1 MSTWTA
7 LFLTYLA
14 VQRLGELMLARRN
27 TRRLMRR
34 GAREVGAGHY
44 PAIVAL
50 HATWISCLFLFG
62 SDQAIAGP
70 WLVIFAI
77 FQIFRVWTLATM
89 GERWTTR
96 IIVLDEP
103 LVARGPFRYV
113 RHPNYMIVVAEI
125 FVAPMVLGLIW
136 IAVIFSLANAAML
149 AIRIRAEDAALR
161 SAPR

>member
-1 MSTWTA
+1 MTIWTA
-7 LFLTYLA
+7 LFLTYLV
-14 VQRLGELMLARRN
+14 VQRLGELVLARRN

-50 HATWISCLFLFG
+50 HAGWIACLVLFG
-62 SDQAIAGP
+62 FDQAAAWP
-70 WLVIFAI
+70 WLAIFAI
-77 FQIFRVWTLATM
+77 LQIFRFWTLATL
-89 GERWTTR
+89 GARWTTR

-103 LVARGPFRYV
+103 LVARGPFRFV
-113 RHPNYMIVVAEI
+113 RHPNYMFVVAEI

-136 IAVIFSLANAAML
+136 VALIFSLANAAML
-149 AIRIRAEDAALR
+149 VIRIRAEDAALP